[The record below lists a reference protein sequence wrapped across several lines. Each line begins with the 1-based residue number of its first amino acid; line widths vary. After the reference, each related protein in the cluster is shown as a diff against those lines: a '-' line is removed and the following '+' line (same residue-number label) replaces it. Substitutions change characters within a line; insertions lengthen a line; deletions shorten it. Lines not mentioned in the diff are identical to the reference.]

1 MGNAATLGSG
11 GGYKVNY
18 LESKLREH
26 HYDVVAIT
34 ETGFTKNGMVALEG
48 YKRIASNPRLRGDG
62 STVVQAGTAV
72 WRKANS
78 ELIINYADRI
88 SVEECQM
95 VQIGTNQGYSI
106 IVIYRSPNQTK
117 KGIKNLIE
125 YVYKLEGECVIIG
138 DLNLPDADWETGK
151 VGGGSRNKNLKNRA
165 EQEELILKTM
175 IEYNTSLNRQEERK
189 LRKVY

>member
-48 YKRIASNPRLRGDG
+48 YKKIASNPRLREDG

-78 ELIINYADRI
+78 EITINYADEI
-88 SVEECQM
+88 NVEECQM
-95 VQIGTNQGYSI
+95 IQIGTNQ
-106 IVIYRSPNQTK
+106 
-117 KGIKNLIE
+117 E
-125 YVYKLEGECVIIG
+125 
-138 DLNLPDADWETGK
+138 
-151 VGGGSRNKNLKNRA
+151 
-165 EQEELILKTM
+165 
-175 IEYNTSLNRQEERK
+175 
-189 LRKVY
+189 

>member
-1 MGNAATLGSG
+1 MHTMLKSLSKSGSKSSMTSMSIIDKLPNFEIAIFWLSISKIFCFLLFPTQMSLG
-11 GGYKVNY
+11 YE
-18 LESKLREH
+18 ESIPSCPVQFARVCCSFQL
-26 HYDVVAIT
+26 DV
-34 ETGFTKNGMVALEG
+34 ETGFTKNRMVALEG
-48 YKRIASNPRLRGDG
+48 YKKIASNPRLRENG

-78 ELIINYADRI
+78 ELIINYADEI
-88 SVEECQM
+88 NVEECQM

-138 DLNLPDADWETGK
+138 DLNLPDAD
-151 VGGGSRNKNLKNRA
+151 
-165 EQEELILKTM
+165 
-175 IEYNTSLNRQEERK
+175 
-189 LRKVY
+189 